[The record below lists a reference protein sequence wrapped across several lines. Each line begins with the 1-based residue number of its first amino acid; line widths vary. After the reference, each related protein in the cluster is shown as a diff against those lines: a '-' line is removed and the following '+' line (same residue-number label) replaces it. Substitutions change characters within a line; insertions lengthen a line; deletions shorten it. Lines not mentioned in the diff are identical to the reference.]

1 MLHHISMAVEN
12 PLNVAQ
18 TLAEIWKGRNMLT
31 FTKTICAA
39 VLLISIASPS
49 VVKAENNDAEIASND
64 TNTLS
69 GKTKGIS
76 SLVGKWVWGSSG
88 STTYGTNG
96 GLLGSNG
103 SRFTYEFLP
112 NGKAKNTGMMN
123 LMSGACNQQIFQ
135 SRQGTFRLAGNTMTI
150 KWSPARFTRDFSCD
164 RANNYT
170 KTLPAE
176 TQTYQVRFKDDL
188 GQRQLC
194 LTRKDET
201 CYSPTN

>member
-18 TLAEIWKGRNMLT
+18 ALAEIWKERNTLK

-39 VLLISIASPS
+39 VLLISIPWAG
-49 VVKAENNDAEIASND
+49 VARAENNDA
-64 TNTLS
+64 
-69 GKTKGIS
+69 KTKGIS

-96 GLLGSNG
+96 GRLGSNG

-135 SRQGTFRLAGNTMTI
+135 SRQGIFRLAGNTMTI